1 MKNKVIIFDM
11 DGVLVDSIPFA
22 RSEFLKRHPGMTI
35 DMYNEIHSG
44 NFHVE
49 VQKYSHF
56 KKPETEEET
65 NERKALYYQKKS
77 QSLLF
82 PGIYNLLTDLKNKGY
97 LLIINTNAHTCL
109 PLLENSNIKEFFD
122 FIATAELTKDK
133 VEKFKI
139 IEKKYNITRD
149 DVLFITDAL
158 GDIKDAETANIPTI
172 AVTWGVHD
180 RTFFERDHYPN
191 LIKIVDTAE
200 ELSNFIKQYWEI

>member
-22 RSEFLKRHPGMTI
+22 RGEFLKRHPGVTI

-44 NFHVE
+44 NFHIE
-49 VQKYSHF
+49 AQKYSHL
-56 KKPETEEET
+56 KKPETEEESKK
-65 NERKALYYQKKS
+65 RKAVYSQGKS

-82 PGIYNLLTDLKNKGY
+82 PGIKDLLNVLNRNGV
-97 LLIINTNAHTCL
+97 LLVINTNATTCL
-109 PLLENSNIKEFFD
+109 PLLENSGIKEYFD

-149 DVLFITDAL
+149 DVLFVTDAF
-158 GDIKDAETANIPTI
+158 GDIKDADTADVPTI

-180 RTFFERDHYPN
+180 RTFFGRENHPN
-191 LIKIVDTAE
+191 LIKIVDTVE
-200 ELSNFIKQYWEI
+200 ELSNFIKQYWNI

>member
-1 MKNKVIIFDM
+1 M
-11 DGVLVDSIPFA
+11 DGVLVDTIPFA

-49 VQKYSHF
+49 AQKYSHF
-56 KKPETEEET
+56 KKPETEEEK

-82 PGIYNLLTDLKNKGY
+82 PGIYNLLNNLRNKGY
-97 LLIINTNAHTCL
+97 LLVINTNAHTCL
-109 PLLENSNIKEFFD
+109 PLLENSNVKEFFD
-122 FIATAELTKDK
+122 FITTAELTKDK

-139 IEKKYNITRD
+139 IENKYSITHD

-180 RTFFERDHYPN
+180 RTFFERESHSK
-191 LIKIVDTAE
+191 LIKIVDTVE
-200 ELSNFIKQYWEI
+200 ELNDFIKQYWEM